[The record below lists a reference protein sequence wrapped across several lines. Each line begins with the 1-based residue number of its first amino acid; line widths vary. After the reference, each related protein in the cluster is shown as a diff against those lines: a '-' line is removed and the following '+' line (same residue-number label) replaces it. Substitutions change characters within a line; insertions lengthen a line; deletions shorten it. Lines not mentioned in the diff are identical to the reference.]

1 MQSPPRPSQ
10 SEVFLRV
17 AQVIRLFLLLG
28 SISFGGPAA
37 SIAFM
42 DQEVVEKR
50 GWVSRPEFMAL
61 LATTN
66 LVPGPNAVE
75 MAIHIGYKHSGWFG
89 LVSGGVA
96 FILPAALISLVLA
109 VVYQQYGMLPQVQ
122 SLFYGIYPVVLAI
135 ILQATYRL
143 GRSAIKDWKMI
154 LLAVACLAAAWL
166 RVNEVVIIL
175 AAGIVSLV
183 LEQGAPRL
191 PLHLLSLALL
201 PILQPVIG
209 WFDAIQDRLVQL
221 ILFFLKVGALLFGS
235 GMVLFAFIQNDVV
248 NGYGWLSQQQL
259 LDAITVGQ
267 VTPGPVLSSATFI
280 GYLVAGYPGALAAT
294 VAVFLPAFGIIAAI
308 SPWLPKIA
316 QYAPVKSFMKGINVA
331 VVAIILMAAVKLGNA
346 AIQDLRTGLMG
357 IASLII
363 LLRYKI
369 SSMWLILGGAALG
382 LILLQLP

>member
-1 MQSPPRPSQ
+1 
-10 SEVFLRV
+10 
-17 AQVIRLFLLLG
+17 
-28 SISFGGPAA
+28 
-37 SIAFM
+37 
-42 DQEVVEKR
+42 
-50 GWVSRPEFMAL
+50 
-61 LATTN
+61 
-66 LVPGPNAVE
+66 
-75 MAIHIGYKHSGWFG
+75 
-89 LVSGGVA
+89 
-96 FILPAALISLVLA
+96 
-109 VVYQQYGMLPQVQ
+109 
-122 SLFYGIYPVVLAI
+122 VVLAI